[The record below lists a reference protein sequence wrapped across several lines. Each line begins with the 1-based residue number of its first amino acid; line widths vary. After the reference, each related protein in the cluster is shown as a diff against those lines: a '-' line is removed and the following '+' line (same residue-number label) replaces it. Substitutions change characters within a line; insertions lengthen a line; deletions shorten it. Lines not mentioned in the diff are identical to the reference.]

1 MALQEIGL
9 MDLKNLLTK
18 IYRYSNHKN
27 ELVRGEAQV
36 AIIKLFGFEGLRFLD
51 VISYQLT
58 SWQQIKLLSELSL
71 LPAENFNGIEKWMQS
86 TNASVVLF
94 SLKLAGTYRR
104 FELFTYV
111 LPHLENPQ
119 ENIRLEAI
127 NCLRKW
133 EAEESMKYLFM
144 FFPQETLPNQ
154 LAIARA
160 FQFVASKEDIPRLT
174 ELLSTPHNEL
184 KRSLVR
190 SIAQIDLDT
199 LNNLKH
205 GEMADEDLL
214 SIIKQVEG
222 EKRV

>member
-1 MALQEIGL
+1 
-9 MDLKNLLTK
+9 
-18 IYRYSNHKN
+18 
-27 ELVRGEAQV
+27 
-36 AIIKLFGFEGLRFLD
+36 
-51 VISYQLT
+51 
-58 SWQQIKLLSELSL
+58 
-71 LPAENFNGIEKWMQS
+71 
-86 TNASVVLF
+86 
-94 SLKLAGTYRR
+94 
-104 FELFTYV
+104 
-111 LPHLENPQ
+111 
-119 ENIRLEAI
+119 
-127 NCLRKW
+127 
-133 EAEESMKYLFM
+133 MKYLFM